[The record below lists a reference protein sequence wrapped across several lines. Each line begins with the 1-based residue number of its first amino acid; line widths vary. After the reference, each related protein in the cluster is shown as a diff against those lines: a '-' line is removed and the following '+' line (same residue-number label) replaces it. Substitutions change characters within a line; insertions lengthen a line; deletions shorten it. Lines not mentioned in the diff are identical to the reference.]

1 MKYSGKKEIIM
12 TNFDKFNEI
21 LKDVCKTEDSESLH
35 FADLGEY
42 ADRRIIASVLK
53 EKIES
58 YIKKIDE
65 GLKNGT
71 DEISTWENKEF
82 SKVLELSYKKSSTI
96 DPKIVDE
103 LTDEECRKGYT
114 VTEKAIKLSGRADLI
129 TKYKSITESK
139 TLTLKSLTPFL

>member
-139 TLTLKSLTPFL
+139 TLTLKSLKD

>member
-1 MKYSGKKEIIM
+1 MKYSGEKEIIM
-12 TNFDKFNEI
+12 TDFDKFNEI

-35 FADLGEY
+35 FDDLDEY
-42 ADRRIIASVLK
+42 AEKRIIASVLK

-71 DEISTWENKEF
+71 DEVSAWENKEF

-114 VTEKAIKLSGRADLI
+114 VTEKAIKLSGRKDLLD
-129 TKYKSITESK
+129 KYKSITESK
-139 TLTLKSLTPFL
+139 VLTLKSLKD